1 MNNKTYYTP
10 RYCREN
16 NCHGDYL
23 KVYYCGD
30 ASSREPHGDDRPAK
44 RTQIYSDCNCLLNP
58 PPGQQPVPFV
68 PSNKI
73 SYGGRIVSLESPERG
88 EMNKAEK
95 SLNILP
101 KSMRWAPELL
111 AAHSEFCAEIRQR
124 IGDADQHARVPSG
137 SLHPSDDFEK
147 SGSYWSNFRSV
158 NPT

>member
-1 MNNKTYYTP
+1 MRRTWFTYRREWQLDSGDSKTVLVSSAPYVDQP
-10 RYCREN
+10 R
-16 NCHGDYL
+16 
-23 KVYYCGD
+23 
-30 ASSREPHGDDRPAK
+30 
-44 RTQIYSDCNCLLNP
+44 T
-58 PPGQQPVPFV
+58 
-68 PSNKI
+68 
-73 SYGGRIVSLESPERG
+73 PERG

-158 NPT
+158 NVDLAVRGAPLCMGGAKSQRNSAVTPL